1 MATIL
6 SQQDYANAAADPA
19 QLKKF
24 ILDMIT
30 QGGRG
35 IAGANN
41 VGVSS
46 LPQIYA
52 DLVNRGIDLA
62 GLPSLQE
69 VMADPVKY
77 KGVGVAGAPTLDS
90 PTQAPKAD
98 APAAPATP
106 TDGKDALR
114 QELTGWGLGDLTDQ
128 AWALQTS
135 GAGHDQILAWL
146 RGTQEYQTR
155 FAGMAQRKA
164 NGLNPISEAQY
175 VSLEDTYS
183 QIAHSYGLLPGSYD
197 AAKAIGGD
205 VSATEFS
212 QRASAASTAIFDEPQ
227 QVRDT
232 LQSYYGLSQG
242 QIASYYLNPEN
253 AAPLLQNMLHASEI
267 GGTGS
272 QLGIG
277 IDKTLAEKVAQA
289 GFTGQSARSGL
300 AQVAANSQLYSE
312 SISDANDLTAQDA
325 VGAAFGL
332 DAPAALALQNRQQR
346 RAAINQGGG
355 GGSLTSSGVLGERVA
370 Q

>member
-1 MATIL
+1 MATVL
-6 SQQDYANAAADPA
+6 SQQDYVNATADPT

-35 IAGANN
+35 IAGAD
-41 VGVSS
+41 GKGYST
-46 LPQIYA
+46 LPEIYA
-52 DLVNRGIDLA
+52 DLVDRGVDLA

-77 KGVGVAGAPTLDS
+77 KGVGAAGVPTLDN

-98 APAAPATP
+98 APAAPTTP
-106 TDGKDALR
+106 TDGKAALR
-114 QELTGWGLGDLTDQ
+114 ALLDPIGMGDLTDE
-128 AWALQTS
+128 AWKMQTQ
-135 GAGHDQILAWL
+135 GASWDQIHEWL
-146 RGTQEYQTR
+146 KSTPQYQTK
-155 FAGMAQRKA
+155 FAGLIALGKQGVA
-164 NGLNPISEAQY
+164 ITEAQ
-175 VSLEDTYS
+175 SITLEQQYG

-197 AAKAIGGD
+197 AQQAIANQ
-205 VSATEFS
+205 VSPTEFS

-232 LQSYYGLSQG
+232 LQTYYGLSQG
-242 QIASYYLNPEN
+242 QIASYYLNPDN
-253 AAPLLQNMLHASEI
+253 AAPLLQNMLHAAEI

-312 SISDANDLTAQDA
+312 SISEQNNLTSQDA

-332 DAPAALALQNRQQR
+332 DAQAAAALLARQQK

-355 GGSLTSSGVLGERVA
+355 GSSLTSTGALGERVA

>member
-6 SQQDYANAAADPA
+6 SQQDYANAAADPG
-19 QLKKF
+19 QLKRF

-77 KGVGVAGAPTLDS
+77 KGVGVAGAPTLDN

-106 TDGKDALR
+106 TDGKAALR
-114 QELTGWGLGDLTDQ
+114 ALLDPIGMGDLTDQ
-128 AWALQTS
+128 AWQMQTQ
-135 GAGHDQILAWL
+135 GASWDQIHEWL
-146 RGTQEYQTR
+146 KSTPQYQTK
-155 FAGMAQRKA
+155 FAGLLALGKQGVA
-164 NGLNPISEAQY
+164 ITEAQSI
-175 VSLEDTYS
+175 SLENTYA
-183 QIAHSYGLLPGSYD
+183 QIAHSYGLLPGTYD
-197 AAKAIGGD
+197 AQKAIAGQ

-212 QRASAASTAIFDEPQ
+212 QRAADASSAIFDEPQ

-242 QIASYYLNPEN
+242 QIASHYLNADN
-253 AAPLLQNMLHASEI
+253 AEPQLRNMLHAAEI
-267 GGTGS
+267 GGVGS

-312 SISDANDLTAQDA
+312 SISEQNNLTPQDA

-332 DAPAALALQNRQQR
+332 DAPAAAALLARQQK

-355 GGSLTSSGVLGERVA
+355 GGSLSSTGVLGERVA